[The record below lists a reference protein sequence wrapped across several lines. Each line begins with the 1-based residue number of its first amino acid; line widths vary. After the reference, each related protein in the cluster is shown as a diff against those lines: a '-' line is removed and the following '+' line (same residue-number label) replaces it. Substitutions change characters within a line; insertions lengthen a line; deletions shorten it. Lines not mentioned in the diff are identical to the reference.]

1 MRNLALPISGD
12 RHDTRSLVLPWHL
25 ATLLSYPP
33 SLLGAA
39 KESDERSVDIIQ
51 LTGQLNVR
59 LAADCRDSRES
70 GRPKKKPSLFVLFRQ
85 SPRTTENSRREFRKR
100 VETRKGSR
108 VRRIRLHNLSILHY
122 FPVSAHVQMEHSLIP
137 NDKQGCDRR
146 QRNMV
151 KQGTILS
158 RWKAD
163 FAASGGGMN
172 EEK

>member
-59 LAADCRDSRES
+59 VWRIVEIAGRAAKEKALSFLPSTARACGRQKTVAES
-70 GRPKKKPSLFVLFRQ
+70 SEEESKGFQ
-85 SPRTTENSRREFRKR
+85 STS
-100 VETRKGSR
+100 
-108 VRRIRLHNLSILHY
+108 
-122 FPVSAHVQMEHSLIP
+122 HS
-137 NDKQGCDRR
+137 
-146 QRNMV
+146 
-151 KQGTILS
+151 T
-158 RWKAD
+158 A
-163 FAASGGGMN
+163 
-172 EEK
+172 